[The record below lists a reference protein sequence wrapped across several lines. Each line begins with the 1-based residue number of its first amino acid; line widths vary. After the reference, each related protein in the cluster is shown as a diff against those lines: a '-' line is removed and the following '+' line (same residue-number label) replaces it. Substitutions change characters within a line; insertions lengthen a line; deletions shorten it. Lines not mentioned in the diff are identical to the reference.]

1 MAEDKIKEAFQKVKE
16 DMILLLEQLNS
27 ITEEIK
33 SLKRTFRQTDRQTNR
48 QTDNFFMQTQGPAI
62 PTDTQTYQTTQ
73 KNMIIKQPLEVPK
86 WQNSNISTGNRGVQT
101 DRQTNQQTDRQ
112 TNNYKYLST
121 STQHP
126 SESNQ
131 KFALNETTEDPVT
144 KIGKVAE
151 LINSLDALKK
161 DLRRQFKRL
170 TPQEMLVYST
180 IYQLTDQA
188 IDVDYSILSKK
199 TGLSESSIRD
209 YVQKLLKKGIPL
221 EKTRENNK
229 RILLAVPPEF
239 KRMTSLETI
248 ISLRSI

>member
-1 MAEDKIKEAFQKVKE
+1 M
-16 DMILLLEQLNS
+16 
-27 ITEEIK
+27 
-33 SLKRTFRQTDRQTNR
+33 
-48 QTDNFFMQTQGPAI
+48 
-62 PTDTQTYQTTQ
+62 
-73 KNMIIKQPLEVPK
+73 
-86 WQNSNISTGNRGVQT
+86 
-101 DRQTNQQTDRQ
+101 
-112 TNNYKYLST
+112 
-121 STQHP
+121 
-126 SESNQ
+126 
-131 KFALNETTEDPVT
+131 NETTEDPVT